1 MEHVTACYW
10 QKETPAELFLSLQ
23 QRKYR
28 RLYLGQRGTG
38 KKSAKQNGGGTGRR
52 ECLEAVSGRNIAG
65 EMDGHYKAAKAG

>member
-1 MEHVTACYW
+1 M
-10 QKETPAELFLSLQ
+10 
-23 QRKYR
+23 

-52 ECLEAVSGRNIAG
+52 ECLEAVLGRNIAG

>member
-1 MEHVTACYW
+1 M
-10 QKETPAELFLSLQ
+10 
-23 QRKYR
+23 

-38 KKSAKQNGGGTGRR
+38 KRSAKQNGGGTGRR

>member
-1 MEHVTACYW
+1 M
-10 QKETPAELFLSLQ
+10 
-23 QRKYR
+23 

-38 KKSAKQNGGGTGRR
+38 KKSAKLNGGGTGRR